1 MEKNEKKHKGQIEKL
16 REKQKKSQTEKKM
29 KT

>member
-16 REKQKKSQTEKKM
+16 REKQKKSQTEK
-29 KT
+29 